1 MPKSKTEK
9 IELINTEIQ
18 QLKNRQKKLVQQQKE
33 EERKLRTRRL
43 CKRAGLLE
51 SMLPETVS
59 LTDEQFKTYLEKT
72 LTTNFSQEILREI
85 KTQTKSLSYQAF
97 LHMSQ

>member
-1 MPKSKTEK
+1 MTKSKTEK
-9 IELINTEIQ
+9 IESINAEIR
-18 QLKNRQKKLVQQQKE
+18 QLKNRQKKLIQQHKE
-33 EERKLRTRRL
+33 QERKDRTRRL

-72 LTTNFSQEILREI
+72 LITDFSREILREI
-85 KTQTKSLSYQAF
+85 KTQTTE
-97 LHMSQ
+97 